1 MANYKELVVWQ
12 KAMTLTE
19 EVYRIVRYLPK
30 EELFG
35 LSEQMRRAAVSVPSN
50 IAEGQGRNTDGD
62 FNRFLLISRGSLM
75 ELETQLELCKR
86 LNYISEKD
94 LKTAFLLCGEID
106 KMLSAMIIKYSLRKK
121 PRALNSESK
130 L

>member
-86 LNYISEKD
+86 LNYIPEKD
-94 LKTAFLLCGEID
+94 LKTAFSLCVEID